1 MQYIKHMSIRIPYLC
16 RIVGHKRDRKRA
28 WFDGMDWRS
37 NCIYCEISM
46 IRGAHGWRP
55 FLPSD
60 YSVNRDSKDVA
71 RLQMHQ
77 PCKIAAHP
85 ETTADPTETPRALQ
99 RGERR
104 PGARDWLQPL
114 EPGEQAVPASDAH
127 ADDAADAHIRSEAV
141 SGSTYRQRF
150 ITAAGWR
157 VAQRR
162 NAQDRYG

>member
-1 MQYIKHMSIRIPYLC
+1 MQYNKHMSIRIPYLC

-46 IRGAHGWRP
+46 IRGANGWRP

-60 YSVNRDSKDVA
+60 YSVNRDSKDAA
-71 RLQMHQ
+71 RLPIHQ
-77 PCKIAAHP
+77 PCKTAAHP
-85 ETTADPTETPRALQ
+85 KTTANAPETPHVIQ

-104 PGARDWLQPL
+104 PGARDLLQPP
-114 EPGEQAVPASDAH
+114 EPGDRAVQASDPQT
-127 ADDAADAHIRSEAV
+127 DDAADAHIRSEAV

-150 ITAAGWR
+150 ITAAGRR

-162 NAQDRYG
+162 NSEDRYG

>member
-1 MQYIKHMSIRIPYLC
+1 
-16 RIVGHKRDRKRA
+16 
-28 WFDGMDWRS
+28 
-37 NCIYCEISM
+37 M
-46 IRGAHGWRP
+46 IRGANGWRP

-71 RLQMHQ
+71 RLQMHP
-77 PCKIAAHP
+77 PCKIAAQP
-85 ETTADPTETPRALQ
+85 ETTADATEPSRALQ

-104 PGARDWLQPL
+104 PGARDWLQPP
-114 EPGEQAVPASDAH
+114 EPGDRTMQAIDAK

-162 NAQDRYG
+162 NSEDRYG